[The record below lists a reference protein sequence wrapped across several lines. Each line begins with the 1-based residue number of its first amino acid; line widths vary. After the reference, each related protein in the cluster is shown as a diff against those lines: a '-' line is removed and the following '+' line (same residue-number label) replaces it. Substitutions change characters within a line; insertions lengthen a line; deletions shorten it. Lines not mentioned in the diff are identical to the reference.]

1 VTDAKSPFA
10 PLRNHLFLAI
20 WIAAMASNVGT
31 WVQSVGEKWLMA
43 EITRSPLLMSLIE
56 TGSTLPMLLLSMPGG
71 AIADIVDRRRLLLA
85 TQTWMLLAAA
95 AMAVLSALHLV
106 TPGVLITMSLLL
118 GVGAALN
125 APAWQASVPDLVPRD
140 QIAAGVAL
148 NSAGFNVSR
157 AVGPALGGLVVGL
170 LGPTWAFAL
179 NAVSFVGVLV
189 VLKSWKRQPVTTD
202 LPAERFS
209 AAMKVG
215 LRYTRHRKALQ
226 VILLRGGG
234 FVFFGGPIFSLLPT
248 LAIHHLHLGSTA
260 FGLLLGCTGVGAV
273 GATLFLPALRERLSP
288 NALMAGAISV
298 FAAGLL
304 VLAFVVHTIPV
315 GLALLVCGAGWLS
328 VLSTCNTGVQLSV
341 PSWVR
346 ARALGVYITVWGGA
360 MAGGAAFWGW
370 IGEHWGIH
378 TAFAAAAAGMLLV
391 LAATAHLKIQALH
404 EPMDLSPH
412 RLQPHTPESIHP
424 DEGPILTVLE
434 YRVPGERQAAFQE
447 AMREVRR
454 IRIRDGAVRWS
465 LFLNLTP
472 PEPGL
477 LRFVES
483 FLSSTGAST
492 SGSTTGPLWRT
503 GPSSAGRMASVPK
516 PGPGSA
522 IWWPPGRT
530 SAPSSIASSNRIHPP
545 PH

>member
-1 VTDAKSPFA
+1 MSESKSPFA

-56 TGSTLPMLLLSMPGG
+56 TGSTLPMLILSMPGG
-71 AIADIVDRRRLLLA
+71 AIADIVDRRRLLLL
-85 TQTWMLLAAA
+85 TQGWMLLAAT

-106 TPGVLITMSLLL
+106 SPLLLISMSLLL

-125 APAWQASVPDLVPRD
+125 APAWQASVPDLVPKD

-157 AVGPALGGLVVGL
+157 AVGPALGGLIVGWF
-170 LGPTWAFAL
+170 GPTWAFAL

-189 VLKSWKRQPVTTD
+189 VLKGWKRQPTTTD
-202 LPAERFS
+202 LPAERFT

-248 LAIHHLHLGSTA
+248 LAIHHLHLSSSA

-273 GATLFLPALRERLSP
+273 SATLALPSLRPRISP
-288 NALMAGAISV
+288 NQLLALATAV
-298 FAAGLL
+298 FACGLL
-304 VLAFVVHTIPV
+304 LLSYVVHVLPV
-315 GLALLVCGAGWLS
+315 ALILLVCGGGWLT

-346 ARALGVYITVWGGA
+346 ARALGVYITTWGGA

-370 IGEHWGIH
+370 VGEHRGIH
-378 TAFAAAAAGMLLV
+378 TAFAAAGLGMLAM
-391 LAATAHLKIQALH
+391 LAVTARLKIQALH

-412 RLQPHTPESIHP
+412 RLQPHAPESIHP

-434 YRVPGERQAAFQE
+434 YLIPEDRKAAFQE

-465 LFLNLTP
+465 LFHDLAR

-477 LRFVES
+477 IRFVES
-483 FLSSTGAST
+483 FLSSSWGEHLRQHHRATVEDRAVFRNAYA
-492 SGSTTGPLWRT
+492 L
-503 GPSSAGRMASVPK
+503 GREPK
-516 PGPGSA
+516 PRISHLAASWEDRGS
-522 IWWPPGRT
+522 ILD
-530 SAPSSIASSNRIHPP
+530 RILE
-545 PH
+545 

>member
-10 PLRNHLFLAI
+10 PLRSHLFLAI

-43 EITRSPLLMSLIE
+43 EISRSPLLMSLIE
-56 TGSTLPMLLLSMPGG
+56 TGATLPMLVLSMPGG
-71 AIADIVDRRRLLLA
+71 AIADIVDRRRLLLI
-85 TQTWMLLAAA
+85 TQSWMLLAASL
-95 AMAVLSALHLV
+95 MAVLSALHLV

-125 APAWQASVPDLVPRD
+125 APAWQACVPDLVPKD

-157 AVGPALGGLVVGL
+157 AVGPALGGLVVGW
-170 LGPTWAFAL
+170 LGATWAFAL
-179 NAVSFVGVLV
+179 NAVSFIGVLV
-189 VLKSWKRQPVTTD
+189 VLKGWKRPPVTTD

-248 LAIHHLHLGSTA
+248 LAIHHLHLSSTA
-260 FGLLLGCTGVGAV
+260 FGLLLGCIGLGAV
-273 GATLFLPALRERLSP
+273 GATLILPQLRERISP
-288 NALMAGAISV
+288 NALLAGATLL

-304 VLAFVVHTIPV
+304 VLAFAGRVLPV
-315 GLALLVCGAGWLS
+315 GLALLVCGAGWLA

-370 IGEHWGIH
+370 VGEHRGIH
-378 TAFAAAAAGMLLV
+378 LAFAAAAVGMLLM
-391 LAATAHLKIQALH
+391 LAATARLKIQALD
-404 EPMDLSPH
+404 EPMDLTPH
-412 RLQPHTPESIHP
+412 RLQPHLPAAIHP

-434 YRVPGERQAAFQE
+434 YRVEDGRKAEFQV
-447 AMREVRR
+447 AMRDVRR

-465 LFLNLTP
+465 LFQDLTP

-477 LRFVES
+477 LRFTES
-483 FLSSTGAST
+483 FLSSSWGEHLRQHHRATMEDRAVFRRAYGMAAESKPRIRHLIAAWEDR
-492 SGSTTGPLWRT
+492 GSILD
-503 GPSSAGRMASVPK
+503 
-516 PGPGSA
+516 
-522 IWWPPGRT
+522 
-530 SAPSSIASSNRIHPP
+530 RILE
-545 PH
+545 

>member
-1 VTDAKSPFA
+1 
-10 PLRNHLFLAI
+10 
-20 WIAAMASNVGT
+20 MASNVGT
-31 WVQSVGEKWLMA
+31 WVQSVGEKWLMG

-56 TGSTLPMLLLSMPGG
+56 TGATLPMLILSMPGG
-71 AIADIVDRRRLLLA
+71 AIADIVDRRRMLLL
-85 TQTWMLLAAA
+85 TQSWMLLAAT
-95 AMAVLSALHLV
+95 AMAILSALHLV
-106 TPGVLITMSLLL
+106 TPGLLITMSMLL

-157 AVGPALGGLVVGL
+157 AVGPALGGLVVGW

-189 VLKSWKRQPVTTD
+189 VLKRWKRAPVTTD
-202 LPAERFS
+202 LPAERFA

-226 VILLRGGG
+226 VILFRGGG
-234 FVFFGGPIFSLLPT
+234 FVFFGGPVFSLLPT

-260 FGLLLGCTGVGAV
+260 FGLLLGCIGAGAV
-273 GATLFLPALRERLSP
+273 SATLILPTLRERLTP
-288 NALMAGAISV
+288 NALLALATSTFAG
-298 FAAGLL
+298 GLF
-304 VLAFVVHTIPV
+304 VLAFVVHAIPV
-315 GLALLVCGAGWLS
+315 ALALLVCGAGWLA

-370 IGEHWGIH
+370 IGERWGIH
-378 TAFAAAAAGMLLV
+378 AAFAAAGIGMLV
-391 LAATAHLKIQALH
+391 MLAATARLKIQALE

-412 RLQPHTPESIHP
+412 RLQPHSPESIHP

-434 YRVPGERQAAFQE
+434 YRVPEDRKELFQE
-447 AMREVRR
+447 AMRGVRR

-465 LFLNLTP
+465 LFQDLVP

-477 LRFVES
+477 LRFTES
-483 FLSSTGAST
+483 FLSSSWGEHLRQHHRATVEDRAVFRRAYGLGIEAQPRIRHLVAASEDR
-492 SGSTTGPLWRT
+492 GSLL
-503 GPSSAGRMASVPK
+503 
-516 PGPGSA
+516 
-522 IWWPPGRT
+522 
-530 SAPSSIASSNRIHPP
+530 NRIFE
-545 PH
+545 

>member
-1 VTDAKSPFA
+1 M
-10 PLRNHLFLAI
+10 AI

-43 EITRSPLLMSLIE
+43 ELTRSPLLMSLIE
-56 TGSTLPMLLLSMPGG
+56 TGSTLPMLVLSMPGG
-71 AIADIVDRRRLLLA
+71 VVADIVDRRRLLLV
-85 TQTWMLLAAA
+85 TQAWMLLAAA

-106 TPGVLITMSLLL
+106 TPGVLIAMSLLL

-148 NSAGFNVSR
+148 NSAGFNASR
-157 AVGPALGGLVVGL
+157 AVGPALGGLVVGW

-179 NAVSFVGVLV
+179 NAVSFVGVLA
-189 VLKSWKRQPVTTD
+189 VLKGWKRAPVPTD

-215 LRYTRHRKALQ
+215 LRYARHRRELQ
-226 VILLRGGG
+226 VILLRSGG
-234 FVFFGGPIFSLLPT
+234 FVFFGGTIFSLLPN
-248 LAIHHLHLGSTA
+248 LAIHHLGLGSTA
-260 FGLLLGCTGVGAV
+260 FGALLGCIGAGAV
-273 GATLFLPALRERLSP
+273 GATLALPALRRRVSP
-288 NALMAGAISV
+288 NALLAGAIAT
-298 FAAGLL
+298 FAGGLL
-304 VLAFVVHTIPV
+304 VLAFVTHAVPV
-315 GLALLVCGAGWLS
+315 GLALLACGGGWLS

-370 IGEHWGIH
+370 VGERWGIH
-378 TAFAAAAAGMLLV
+378 AAFAVAATGMLAT
-391 LAATAHLKIQALH
+391 LAVTARLRIQALH

-412 RLQPHTPESIHP
+412 HLQPHSPESLHP
-424 DEGPILTVLE
+424 DQGPILTVLE
-434 YRVPGERQAAFQE
+434 YRVSEGRRAAFEE

-465 LFLNLTP
+465 LFQDLVP

-483 FLSSTGAST
+483 FLSSSWGEHLRLHHRATVEDRAVFRAAYGLVEEARPRIRHLVAAWEDR
-492 SGSTTGPLWRT
+492 GSILD
-503 GPSSAGRMASVPK
+503 
-516 PGPGSA
+516 
-522 IWWPPGRT
+522 
-530 SAPSSIASSNRIHPP
+530 RILE
-545 PH
+545 

>member
-1 VTDAKSPFA
+1 MTDAKSPFA
-10 PLRNHLFLAI
+10 PLRSHLFLAI

-56 TGSTLPMLLLSMPGG
+56 TGSTLPMLILSMPGG
-71 AIADIVDRRRLLLA
+71 AIADIVDRRRLLLT
-85 TQTWMLLAAA
+85 TQAWMLLAAS
-95 AMAVLSALHLV
+95 AMAIFSALHLV
-106 TPGVLITMSLLL
+106 TPGLLITMSLLL

-125 APAWQASVPDLVPRD
+125 APAWQASVPDLVPKD

-157 AVGPALGGLVVGL
+157 AVGPALGGLVVGW

-189 VLKSWKRQPVTTD
+189 VLKGWKRQPVTTD

-215 LRYTRHRKALQ
+215 LRYTRHRKELQ
-226 VILLRGGG
+226 VILVRGGS

-248 LAIHHLHLGSTA
+248 LAIHHLNLGSSA
-260 FGLLLGCTGVGAV
+260 FGLLLGCVGVGAV
-273 GATLFLPALRERLSP
+273 ASTLALPTLRAKVTPNQLLALAT
-288 NALMAGAISV
+288 AI
-298 FAAGLL
+298 FATGLL
-304 VLAFVVHTIPV
+304 VLAFVVRVIPV
-315 GLALLVCGAGWLS
+315 ALVLLVCGGGWLT

-370 IGEHWGIH
+370 VGEHWGIH
-378 TAFAAAAAGMLLV
+378 TAFAWAGVGMFLMLAL
-391 LAATAHLKIQALH
+391 TARLKIQALH

-412 RLQPHTPESIHP
+412 RQQAHAPEPIHP

-434 YRVPGERQAAFQE
+434 YRVPEERKAAFQE

-465 LFLNLTP
+465 LFHDLAP
-472 PEPGL
+472 PEPGQ

-483 FLSSTGAST
+483 FLSSSWGEHLRQHHRATVEDRAVFRRAYALGIEAKPRIRHLVGAWEDRDS
-492 SGSTTGPLWRT
+492 LLD
-503 GPSSAGRMASVPK
+503 
-516 PGPGSA
+516 
-522 IWWPPGRT
+522 
-530 SAPSSIASSNRIHPP
+530 RIFE
-545 PH
+545 

>member
-1 VTDAKSPFA
+1 MTRPASPFA
-10 PLRNHLFLAI
+10 PLKSHLFLAI

-43 EITRSPLLMSLIE
+43 EISRSPLLMSLIE
-56 TGSTLPMLLLSMPGG
+56 TGATLPMLVLSMPGG
-71 AIADIVDRRRLLLA
+71 AIADIVDRRRLLLI
-85 TQTWMLLAAA
+85 TQSWMLMAASL
-95 AMAVLSALHLV
+95 MAILSALHLV
-106 TPGVLITMSLLL
+106 TPGVLITMSMLL

-125 APAWQASVPDLVPRD
+125 APAWQACVPDLVPKD

-157 AVGPALGGLVVGL
+157 AVGPALGGLVVGW
-170 LGPTWAFAL
+170 LGATWAFAL
-179 NAVSFVGVLV
+179 NAVSFIGVLV
-189 VLKSWKRQPVTTD
+189 VLKGWKRQPTTTD

-248 LAIHHLHLGSTA
+248 LAIHHLHLSSTA
-260 FGLLLGCTGVGAV
+260 FGLLLGCIGLGAV
-273 GATLFLPALRERLSP
+273 GATLVLPAIRQRISP
-288 NALMAGAISV
+288 NTLLAGATLL

-304 VLAFVVHTIPV
+304 VLAFAGRVLPV
-315 GLALLVCGAGWLS
+315 GLALLVCGAGWLA

-370 IGEHWGIH
+370 VGEHRGIH
-378 TAFAAAAAGMLLV
+378 LAFAAAAAGMLLM
-391 LAATAHLKIQALH
+391 LAATARLKIQALD
-404 EPMDLSPH
+404 EPMDLTPH
-412 RLQPHTPESIHP
+412 RLQPHLPAAIHP

-434 YRVPGERQAAFQE
+434 YRVEEGRKAEFQAA
-447 AMREVRR
+447 MRDVRR

-465 LFLNLTP
+465 LFQDLTP

-477 LRFVES
+477 LRFTES
-483 FLSSTGAST
+483 FLSSSWGEHLRQHHRATMEDRAVFRQAYGMAAESKPRIRHLIAAWEDR
-492 SGSTTGPLWRT
+492 GSILD
-503 GPSSAGRMASVPK
+503 
-516 PGPGSA
+516 
-522 IWWPPGRT
+522 
-530 SAPSSIASSNRIHPP
+530 RILE
-545 PH
+545 

>member
-1 VTDAKSPFA
+1 MTDAKQSPFA
-10 PLRNHLFLAI
+10 PLRSRLFLAI

-31 WVQSVGEKWLMA
+31 WVQGVGEKWLMA
-43 EITRSPLLMSLIE
+43 ELTRSPLLMSLIE
-56 TGSTLPMLLLSMPGG
+56 TGATLPMLILSMPGG

-85 TQTWMLLAAA
+85 TQTWMLLVAV
-95 AMAVLSALHLV
+95 AMAVLSAFHLV

-118 GVGAALN
+118 GLGAALN
-125 APAWQASVPDLVPRD
+125 APAWQASLPDLVPKD

-157 AVGPALGGLVVGL
+157 AVGPALGGLVVAW
-170 LGPTWAFAL
+170 LGATWAFAL
-179 NAVSFVGVLV
+179 NAVSFIGVLV
-189 VLKSWKRQPVTTD
+189 VLKNWKRQPVTTD
-202 LPAERFS
+202 LPAERFA

-234 FVFFGGPIFSLLPT
+234 FVFFGGPVFSLLPT
-248 LAIHHLHLGSTA
+248 LAIHRLHLSSTA

-273 GATLFLPALRERLSP
+273 AATLVLPRLRARISP
-288 NALMAGAISV
+288 NQLLAAATSI
-298 FAAGLL
+298 FAAGLF
-304 VLAFVVHTIPV
+304 VLAFVVHAIPV
-315 GLALLVCGAGWLS
+315 ALALLICGAGWLT

-360 MAGGAAFWGW
+360 MAGGAAFWGVV
-370 IGEHWGIH
+370 GERWGIH
-378 TAFAAAAAGMLLV
+378 TAFAAAGVGMLLM

-412 RLQPHTPESIHP
+412 HLQPHAPVPIHP

-434 YRVPGERQAAFQE
+434 YRLPVERKAAFQE

-465 LFLNLTP
+465 LFLDLVP
-472 PEPGL
+472 PEPGQ

-483 FLSSTGAST
+483 FLGSSWGEHLRQHHRATVDDRAYFRRAYDLAIEAR
-492 SGSTTGPLWRT
+492 PRIQHLVAAWEDQ
-503 GPSSAGRMASVPK
+503 SSLLD
-516 PGPGSA
+516 
-522 IWWPPGRT
+522 
-530 SAPSSIASSNRIHPP
+530 RIFE
-545 PH
+545 

>member
-1 VTDAKSPFA
+1 MV
-10 PLRNHLFLAI
+10 
-20 WIAAMASNVGT
+20 SNVGT

-56 TGSTLPMLLLSMPGG
+56 TGATLPMLILSMPGG
-71 AIADIVDRRRLLLA
+71 AVADIIDRRKLLLA
-85 TQTWMLLAAA
+85 TQTWMLLAAT
-95 AMAVLSALHLV
+95 AMAVISALHLV

-148 NSAGFNVSR
+148 NSAGFNASR
-157 AVGPALGGLVVGL
+157 AVGPALGGLVVGW
-170 LGPTWAFAL
+170 LGPTWSFAL
-179 NAVSFVGVLV
+179 NAVSFVGVLM
-189 VLKSWKRQPVTTD
+189 VLKGWKRQPVTTD
-202 LPAERFS
+202 LPAERFV

-215 LRYTRHRKALQ
+215 LRYTRHRKVLQ
-226 VILLRGGG
+226 IILLRGSG

-248 LAIHHLHLGSTA
+248 LAIHHLHLSSSA
-260 FGLLLGCTGVGAV
+260 FGLLLGSTGVGAV
-273 GATLFLPALRERLSP
+273 TATLILPALRARLSP
-288 NALMAGAISV
+288 HHLLAFATATFAL
-298 FAAGLL
+298 GLL
-304 VLAFVVHTIPV
+304 
-315 GLALLVCGAGWLS
+315 GLAYVVRVAPVIAILLVCGGGWLT

-370 IGEHWGIH
+370 VGERWGIH
-378 TAFAAAAAGMLLV
+378 AAFAAAGIGMLLM
-391 LAATAHLKIQALH
+391 LAATAHLKFQALD

-412 RLQPHTPESIHP
+412 RLEPHSPAAIHP

-434 YRVPGERQAAFQE
+434 YRVAEARQADFQE

-465 LFLNLTP
+465 LFHDLAP
-472 PEPGL
+472 PEPGQI
-477 LRFVES
+477 RFVES
-483 FLSSTGAST
+483 FLSSSWGEHLRQHHRATVEDRVLLRKAYGLSVEAKPRIRHLVGA
-492 SGSTTGPLWRT
+492 WDDR
-503 GPSSAGRMASVPK
+503 R
-516 PGPGSA
+516 
-522 IWWPPGRT
+522 
-530 SAPSSIASSNRIHPP
+530 SILDRILE
-545 PH
+545 

>member
-1 VTDAKSPFA
+1 MADPKSPFA
-10 PLRNHLFLAI
+10 PLRSRLFLAI

-56 TGSTLPMLLLSMPGG
+56 TGSTLPMLVLSMPGG

-85 TQTWMLLAAA
+85 TQAWMLLVAA
-95 AMAVLSALHLV
+95 AMAMLSALHLV
-106 TPGVLITMSLLL
+106 TPGVLIGMSLLL

-125 APAWQASVPDLVPRD
+125 APAWQASVPDLVPKD

-157 AVGPALGGLVVGL
+157 AVGPALGGLVVGW
-170 LGPTWAFAL
+170 LGATWAFAL

-189 VLKSWKRQPVTTD
+189 VLKGWKRQPVTTD
-202 LPAERFS
+202 LPAERFV

-215 LRYTRHRKALQ
+215 LRYTRHSSALQ

-234 FVFFGGPIFSLLPT
+234 FVFFGGPIFALLPT
-248 LAIHHLHLGSTA
+248 LAIHRLNLGSTA
-260 FGLLLGCTGVGAV
+260 FGVLLGCIGVGAV
-273 GATLFLPALRERLSP
+273 GATLALPRLRAHLSP
-288 NALMAGAISV
+288 NALLAAATSTFAG
-298 FAAGLL
+298 GLF
-304 VLAFVVHTIPV
+304 VLAFVVHAIPV
-315 GLALLVCGAGWLS
+315 GLALLACGAGWLS

-346 ARALGVYITVWGGA
+346 ARALGVYITAWGGA

-370 IGEHWGIH
+370 VGERWGIH
-378 TAFAAAAAGMLLV
+378 AAFAWAGVGMMIL
-391 LAATAHLKIQALH
+391 LAATGRLKIQALH
-404 EPMDLSPH
+404 EPLDLSPH
-412 RLQPHTPESIHP
+412 RLQPHSPGPIHP

-434 YRVPGERQAAFQE
+434 YRVPEARKADFQE

-465 LFLNLTP
+465 LFQDLAP

-477 LRFVES
+477 LRFTES
-483 FLSSTGAST
+483 FLSSSWGEHLRQHHRATVEDRALFRRAYGLAAEAKPRIRHLVAAWEDR
-492 SGSTTGPLWRT
+492 GSILD
-503 GPSSAGRMASVPK
+503 
-516 PGPGSA
+516 
-522 IWWPPGRT
+522 
-530 SAPSSIASSNRIHPP
+530 RILE
-545 PH
+545 

>member
-1 VTDAKSPFA
+1 MTEARSPFA
-10 PLRNHLFLAI
+10 PLRNRLFLAI

-43 EITRSPLLMSLIE
+43 ELTRSPLLMSLIE
-56 TGSTLPMLLLSMPGG
+56 TGATLPMLLLSMPGG
-71 AIADIVDRRRLLLA
+71 AIADIVDRRRMLLL
-85 TQTWMLLAAA
+85 TQTWMLSAAT
-95 AMAVLSALHLV
+95 AMAILSALHLV
-106 TPGVLITMSLLL
+106 TPGVLISMSLLL

-125 APAWQASVPDLVPRD
+125 APAWQASVPDLVPKD

-157 AVGPALGGLVVGL
+157 AVGPALGGLVVGW

-179 NAVSFVGVLV
+179 NAVSFLGVLAV
-189 VLKSWKRQPVTTD
+189 FKSWKRQPVTTD

-215 LRYTRHRKALQ
+215 LRYTRHRKVLQ
-226 VILLRGGG
+226 IILLRGGG

-248 LAIHHLHLGSTA
+248 LAIHHLHLGSSA

-273 GATLFLPALRERLSP
+273 TATLVLPSLKSRISP
-288 NALMAGAISV
+288 NQLLALATAI
-298 FAAGLL
+298 FATGLL
-304 VLAFVVHTIPV
+304 GLAFVVRTLPV
-315 GLALLVCGAGWLS
+315 ALILLICGGGWLT

-370 IGEHWGIH
+370 VGEHRGIH
-378 TAFAAAAAGMLLV
+378 TAFAAAGIGMWLM
-391 LAATAHLKIQALH
+391 LAATARLKIQALD

-412 RLQPHTPESIHP
+412 RQKPHAPESIHP

-434 YRVPGERQAAFQE
+434 YLVPQARQAAFQE

-465 LFLNLTP
+465 LFHDLAQ
-472 PEPGL
+472 PEPGQI
-477 LRFVES
+477 RFVES
-483 FLSSTGAST
+483 FLSSSWGEHLRQHHRATVEDRAVFRRAYSMGVEASPRIRHLIGAWEDRDS
-492 SGSTTGPLWRT
+492 LFD
-503 GPSSAGRMASVPK
+503 
-516 PGPGSA
+516 
-522 IWWPPGRT
+522 
-530 SAPSSIASSNRIHPP
+530 RIFD
-545 PH
+545 

>member
-1 VTDAKSPFA
+1 MSRPATPFA
-10 PLRNHLFLAI
+10 PLRNRLFLAI

-31 WVQSVGEKWLMA
+31 WIQSVGEKWLMA
-43 EITRSPLLMSLIE
+43 ELTRSPLLMSLIE
-56 TGSTLPMLLLSMPGG
+56 TGATLPMLVLSMPGG
-71 AIADIVDRRRLLLA
+71 AIADIVDRRRMLLT
-85 TQTWMLLAAA
+85 TQAWMLLAAS
-95 AMAVLSALHLV
+95 AMAICSALHLV
-106 TPGVLITMSLLL
+106 TPALLITMSLLL

-125 APAWQASVPDLVPRD
+125 APAWQASVPDLVPKE

-157 AVGPALGGLVVGL
+157 ALGPALGGLVVGW

-179 NAVSFVGVLV
+179 NAVSFIGVLG
-189 VLKSWKRQPVTTD
+189 VLKGWKRQPVTTD

-248 LAIHHLHLGSTA
+248 LAIHHLNLGSSA

-273 GATLFLPALRERLSP
+273 TATLVLPTLREKISP
-288 NALMAGAISV
+288 NQLLALATAT
-298 FAAGLL
+298 FATGLL
-304 VLAFVVHTIPV
+304 GLAFVVHVVPV
-315 GLALLVCGAGWLS
+315 ALTLLVCGGGWLT

-370 IGEHWGIH
+370 VGEHWGIH
-378 TAFAAAAAGMLLV
+378 TAFAGAGGGMLLM
-391 LAATAHLKIQALH
+391 LAATARLKIQALH
-404 EPMDLSPH
+404 EPLDLSPH
-412 RLQPHTPESIHP
+412 HQAPHAPESIHP

-434 YRVPGERQAAFQE
+434 YRVPEGRKAEFQE
-447 AMREVRR
+447 AMRAVRR

-465 LFLNLTP
+465 LFHDLAQ

-477 LRFVES
+477 IRFVES
-483 FLSSTGAST
+483 FLSSSWGEHLRQHHRATVEDRAVFRRAYGLGAEAKPRIRHLIGAWDDQ
-492 SGSTTGPLWRT
+492 GSLLD
-503 GPSSAGRMASVPK
+503 
-516 PGPGSA
+516 
-522 IWWPPGRT
+522 
-530 SAPSSIASSNRIHPP
+530 RIFE
-545 PH
+545 

>member
-1 VTDAKSPFA
+1 VIAKKGPFA
-10 PLRNHLFLAI
+10 PLRSHLFLAI

-31 WVQSVGEKWLMA
+31 WVQSVGEKWLMG

-56 TGSTLPMLLLSMPGG
+56 TGATLPMLALSMPGG
-71 AIADIVDRRRLLLA
+71 AIADIVDRRRLLLL

-95 AMAVLSALHLV
+95 AMALLSALHLV
-106 TPGVLITMSLLL
+106 TPWTLITMSMLL

-125 APAWQASVPDLVPRD
+125 APAWQACVPDLVPRD

-157 AVGPALGGLVVGL
+157 AIGPALGGLVVGW
-170 LGPTWAFAL
+170 LGATWAFAL
-179 NAVSFVGVLV
+179 NAVSFIGVLV
-189 VLKSWKRQPVTTD
+189 VLKGWKREPIPTD
-202 LPAERFS
+202 LPAERFA

-226 VILLRGGG
+226 VILFRGGG
-234 FVFFGGPIFSLLPT
+234 FVFFGGLVFSLLPT
-248 LAIHHLHLGSTA
+248 LAIHRLGLGSTA
-260 FGLLLGCTGVGAV
+260 FGLLLGCVGAGAV
-273 GATLFLPALRERLSP
+273 GATLVLPALKERVSP
-288 NALMAGAISV
+288 NALLALATLTFAG
-298 FAAGLL
+298 GLF
-304 VLAFVVHTIPV
+304 VLAFVVHVIPV
-315 GLALLVCGAGWLS
+315 ALALLVCGAGWLS

-346 ARALGVYITVWGGA
+346 ARALGVYITVWGGT

-370 IGEHWGIH
+370 VGERWGIH
-378 TAFAAAAAGMLLV
+378 AAFAAAGIGMLV
-391 LAATAHLKIQALH
+391 MLAATARLRIQALE

-412 RLQPHTPESIHP
+412 RLQPHSPEAIHP

-434 YRVPGERQAAFQE
+434 YRVPEERKGAFQE

-465 LFLNLTP
+465 LFQDLAP

-477 LRFVES
+477 LRFTES
-483 FLSSTGAST
+483 FLSSSWGEHLRQHHRATVEDREVFRRAYGLGAEPRPRIRHLVAAST
-492 SGSTTGPLWRT
+492 DRGSLLD
-503 GPSSAGRMASVPK
+503 
-516 PGPGSA
+516 
-522 IWWPPGRT
+522 
-530 SAPSSIASSNRIHPP
+530 RIFE
-545 PH
+545 

>member
-1 VTDAKSPFA
+1 MNRPASPFA
-10 PLRNHLFLAI
+10 PLKSRLFLAI

-43 EITRSPLLMSLIE
+43 EISRSPLLMSLIE
-56 TGSTLPMLLLSMPGG
+56 TGATLPMLVLSMPGG
-71 AIADIVDRRRLLLA
+71 AIADIVDRRRLLLL
-85 TQTWMLLAAA
+85 TQSWMLLAAS

-106 TPGVLITMSLLL
+106 TPGVLIGMSLLL

-125 APAWQASVPDLVPRD
+125 APAWQASVPDLVPKD

-157 AVGPALGGLVVGL
+157 AVGPALGGLVVGW
-170 LGPTWAFAL
+170 LGATWAFAL
-179 NAVSFVGVLV
+179 NAVSFIGVLM
-189 VLKSWKRQPVTTD
+189 VLKGWKRQPVTTD

-226 VILLRGGG
+226 VILLRSGG

-248 LAIHHLHLGSTA
+248 LAIHRLSLGSTA
-260 FGLLLGCTGVGAV
+260 FGLLLGCIGLGAI
-273 GATLFLPALRERLSP
+273 GATLVLPFFRARLTP
-288 NALMAGAISV
+288 NALLAGATLL
-298 FAAGLL
+298 FAGGLL
-304 VLAFVVHTIPV
+304 VLAFVVHAVPV

-328 VLSTCNTGVQLSV
+328 VLSTFNTGVQLSV

-370 IGEHWGIH
+370 VGEHRGIH
-378 TAFAAAAAGMLLV
+378 TAYAAAGIGMLLM
-391 LAATAHLKIQALH
+391 LALTARMKIQALS
-404 EPMDLSPH
+404 EPLDLTPH
-412 RLQPHTPESIHP
+412 RLQPHLPADIHP

-434 YRVPGERQAAFQE
+434 YHVAEARKAAFQE

-465 LFLNLTP
+465 LFQDLTP

-477 LRFVES
+477 SRFVES
-483 FLSSTGAST
+483 FLSSSWGEHLRQHHRATVEDRAVIRRAYGLAVESKPRIRHLIAAWEDR
-492 SGSTTGPLWRT
+492 GSILD
-503 GPSSAGRMASVPK
+503 
-516 PGPGSA
+516 
-522 IWWPPGRT
+522 
-530 SAPSSIASSNRIHPP
+530 RILE
-545 PH
+545 